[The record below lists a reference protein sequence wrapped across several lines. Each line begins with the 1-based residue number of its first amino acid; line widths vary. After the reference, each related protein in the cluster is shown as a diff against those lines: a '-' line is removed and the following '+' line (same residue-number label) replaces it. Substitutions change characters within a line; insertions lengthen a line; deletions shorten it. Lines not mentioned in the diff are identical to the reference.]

1 MKLQVGVK
9 ALIQNDRGQ
18 YLLLRRAQTMVN
30 ETETHWDIPGGRI
43 EPEEALHDALRRE
56 IVEETGLRIET
67 EPELLTAQ
75 DIFVPA
81 ADLHVVRLTY
91 RLRGYGEVALSH
103 EHQDTKWVTL
113 EEALALNLDPYLREA
128 LVNQKTPR

>member
-9 ALIQNDRGQ
+9 ALIQNSSGK
-18 YLLLRRAQTMVN
+18 YLLLRRAKTMIN

-43 EPEEALHDALRRE
+43 EPEEALQDALRRE
-56 IVEETGLRIET
+56 IIEETSLQIET

-91 RLRGYGEVALSH
+91 RLQGDGDVALSH

-128 LVNQKTPR
+128 LANQKTPR